1 VLSPVL
7 SNIYLQKLDN
17 FVETVLVPGYT
28 RGVRRKYNPTYGRTW
43 RAWHRAFRCGDRAA
57 AKELRKQ
64 LRKLPAFAP
73 KDPGYRRLRYI
84 RYADDTL
91 LGFAGP
97 KAEAEEIKRRLA
109 QFLHDELKVELSEEK
124 TLITHARS
132 ERARFLGYEVTT
144 RHANTALANGRRTVN
159 GTVGLYVPRAV
170 VKAKCAKYM
179 GRGKPARLPQL
190 MNCDDHTIVASY
202 GAEYRGI
209 VQYYLLAG
217 DVSRLSRLHWVMMT
231 SLLKTLAGK
240 YGSSV
245 SKMAHKY
252 KATVETPYGPR
263 KCFEARIER
272 KGGRK
277 PLVARFGG
285 IPLRRQ
291 KNAVLVDSV
300 RALAPQGRKE
310 LVSRLLAGRCEMC
323 GQTEGVQ
330 VHQVRKL
337 ADIARPGQ
345 PEKPQWVSTMAR
357 RRRKTLIVC
366 GACHANI
373 HQGQPTT
380 FKE

>member
-1 VLSPVL
+1 
-7 SNIYLQKLDN
+7 
-17 FVETVLVPGYT
+17 
-28 RGVRRKYNPTYGRTW
+28 
-43 RAWHRAFRCGDRAA
+43 
-57 AKELRKQ
+57 
-64 LRKLPAFAP
+64 
-73 KDPGYRRLRYI
+73 
-84 RYADDTL
+84 
-91 LGFAGP
+91 
-97 KAEAEEIKRRLA
+97 
-109 QFLHDELKVELSEEK
+109 
-124 TLITHARS
+124 
-132 ERARFLGYEVTT
+132 
-144 RHANTALANGRRTVN
+144 
-159 GTVGLYVPRAV
+159 
-170 VKAKCAKYM
+170 
-179 GRGKPARLPQL
+179 

-209 VQYYLLAG
+209 VQYYLLAR

-252 KATVETPYGPR
+252 KATVETRTGHASASRPGSN
-263 KCFEARIER
+263 ARAA
-272 KGGRK
+272 GSHWSHGSVVSLYDGR
-277 PLVARFGG
+277 RT
-285 IPLRRQ
+285 Q
-291 KNAVLVDSV
+291 SWVDSV

-323 GQTEGVQ
+323 GRTEGVQ

-337 ADIARPGQ
+337 ADLAWPGK

-373 HQGQPTT
+373 HQRQPTT